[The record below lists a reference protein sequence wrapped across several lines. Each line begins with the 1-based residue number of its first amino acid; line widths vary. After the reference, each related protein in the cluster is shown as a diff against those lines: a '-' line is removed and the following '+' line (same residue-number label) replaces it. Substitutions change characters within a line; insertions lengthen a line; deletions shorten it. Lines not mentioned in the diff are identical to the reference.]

1 MFCRTLRA
9 LPIISRR
16 AMSTA
21 SAAPKTNVSGV
32 AVVAGAGAAALLTV
46 SAQSEWYNPLSW
58 FSSDSGAGG
67 EWDEVKKDIEAIFDE
82 NPDHGPFF
90 VRLAWHCC
98 GSYDKAD
105 GTGGSNGATMRFSP
119 EADHGG
125 NAGLGIARGLLED
138 VKAKHPELT
147 YADIYTFAG
156 AYSIELMGGP
166 QVPWKAGRADFAEGE
181 GVTPDGRLPDA
192 AQGGEH
198 LRDIFYRMGFDDREI
213 VALSGAHSMGFC
225 HDDRSGFSGP
235 WTESPTTFS
244 NLYFN
249 YLLDK
254 KWVLKNWEGPEQFV
268 DAETQTLM
276 MLPTDMALTSDPAFR
291 RHVDRYAADT
301 NVFSSE
307 FAAAFGKL
315 LALGTN

>member
-1 MFCRTLRA
+1 MGPN
-9 LPIISRR
+9 LPNYI
-16 AMSTA
+16 T
-21 SAAPKTNVSGV
+21 
-32 AVVAGAGAAALLTV
+32 
-46 SAQSEWYNPLSW
+46 
-58 FSSDSGAGG
+58 
-67 EWDEVKKDIEAIFDE
+67 
-82 NPDHGPFF
+82 
-90 VRLAWHCC
+90 
-98 GSYDKAD
+98 
-105 GTGGSNGATMRFSP
+105 
-119 EADHGG
+119 
-125 NAGLGIARGLLED
+125 GLGIARGLLED
-138 VKAKHPELT
+138 VKAKHPELS

-166 QVPWKAGRADFAEGE
+166 AVPWKAGRVDFAEGE

-192 AQGGEH
+192 GLGGEH
-198 LRDIFYRMGFDDREI
+198 LRDVFYRMGFDDREI

-244 NLYFN
+244 NLYFS
-249 YLLDK
+249 YLLNK

-276 MLPTDMALTSDPAFR
+276 MLPTDMALTSDPSFR
-291 RHVDRYAADT
+291 RHVDRYAADA